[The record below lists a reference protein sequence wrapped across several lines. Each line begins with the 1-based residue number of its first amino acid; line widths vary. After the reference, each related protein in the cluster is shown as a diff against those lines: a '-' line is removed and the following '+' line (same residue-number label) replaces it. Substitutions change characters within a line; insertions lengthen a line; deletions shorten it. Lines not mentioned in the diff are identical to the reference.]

1 VSQQLRDRLSKI
13 GLGAWFAIFLLFL
26 YGPILVM
33 LVLSLQ
39 GSAGGPTFPAKG
51 LISGYWYSYLGGA
64 NAAAI
69 RSAATTSLLL
79 ATVVG
84 LIGGALSLS
93 LIMAYRRM
101 GRRTG
106 AALLYLVL
114 LSLMTPGI
122 LLSLGMTL
130 WWKLLG
136 VNLALYPAALGVH
149 VVWALPFGFLVMLA
163 IFNRYDIAVEE
174 AARDLGASTLHTFT
188 RVTLPIIWGG
198 VFGAALFG
206 FTLSWNEFERTLLV
220 SPTNTLPLEIYGELV
235 SSVLQPNLYALGV
248 ITTVG
253 TIVVVFAML
262 IVVAL
267 IVRRTARAQVAALME
282 KPGEL
287 GAPISA
293 LEAT

>member
-1 VSQQLRDRLSKI
+1 MSQELRERLSKI

-26 YGPILVM
+26 YGPVLVM

-39 GSAGGPTFPAKG
+39 GQAGGPTFPAKG
-51 LISGYWYSYLGGA
+51 LVSTYWYSYLGTD

-69 RSAATTSLLL
+69 RSAAGTSLVL
-79 ATVVG
+79 AIVVG
-84 LIGGALSLS
+84 LIASALSLS

-101 GRRTG
+101 GRRMG
-106 AALLYLVL
+106 GALLYLVL

-122 LLSLGMTL
+122 LLSLGMSL

-136 VNLALYPAALGVH
+136 INLALYPAGLGVQ
-149 VVWALPFGFLVMLA
+149 VVWALPFGFLVMLS

-174 AARDLGASTLHTFT
+174 AARDLGASTLRTFT

-220 SPTNTLPLEIYGELV
+220 SPTNTLPLEIYGELI
-235 SSVLQPNLYALGV
+235 SAVLQPNLYALGV
-248 ITTVG
+248 ITTLG
-253 TIVVVFAML
+253 TIVLVFAML

-267 IVRRTARAQVAALME
+267 IVRRATRAQVAAL
-282 KPGEL
+282 L
-287 GAPISA
+287 ADDDAIAVAAAA
-293 LEAT
+293 LEGV